1 MGMGIGPISKPS
13 IFEVVGGA
21 EDTHFNPVSAAEI
34 DRIVAPVLG
43 IDVDDVKREVPC
55 MGRRLDLLATADTH
69 RVAIEL
75 QYGEADPSH
84 LGRLVG
90 WYAPH
95 VAATDMILV
104 AESFPT
110 VVVDAV
116 RESRVPNLALLRVV
130 PGWNQ
135 DGTSGLD
142 FELVISNITPVLGH
156 SAEADEKNLA
166 MRDSIAR
173 LGKALT
179 EHGLKDSNARG
190 YVRLFPIRG
199 EVWANVL
206 VRAKRVVVTVGSAQ
220 VIDAESAVKTLPD
233 EWGAHGNG
241 LYLTVSDDV
250 DAYALRPEAEG
261 VIAAEISEMRRNI
274 NEVIDAVAATIRQED
289 DLDTG

>member
-1 MGMGIGPISKPS
+1 MGIGAVAKPS
-13 IFEVVGGA
+13 IFDVVGGA
-21 EDTHFNPVSAAEI
+21 EDTHFNPACADEI
-34 DRIVAPVLG
+34 DRIVSPVLG

-104 AESFPT
+104 AESFPS

-116 RESRVPNLALLRVV
+116 RESRIPNLALLKVI
-130 PGWNQ
+130 PGWNH

-142 FELVISNITPVLGH
+142 FEVVMSNITPVLGQ
-156 SAEADEKNLA
+156 SAASGEKHAA
-166 MRDSIAR
+166 MRDSVSR
-173 LGKALT
+173 LGKALA

-190 YVRLFPIRG
+190 YVRLFPLQD

-206 VRAKRVVVTVGSAQ
+206 VRFTRVVVTVGSAQ
-220 VIDAESAVKTLPD
+220 VIDAELAVKRLSD
-233 EWGAHGNG
+233 DWGVHGNG

-250 DAYALRPEAEG
+250 DAYGLLPGAAAQ
-261 VIAAEISEMRRNI
+261 VAADIAEMRGDI
-274 NEVIDAVAATIRQED
+274 NEVVDAVAATIRDDED
-289 DLDTG
+289 SDVE